1 MNLFLETS
9 VMLVV
14 SSLLLVWLKSI
25 RTAIKILS
33 LQSFFL
39 GITGFLLA
47 WETGEVDMYI
57 MAILTIVVKAIVIP
71 SILDS
76 TMRKMYIKRETDKFI
91 GREISL
97 LSAAG
102 LVVFSYVITKPLGV
116 IMSDSGH
123 PYLPNAISMLLIGL
137 FVMITHK
144 KAIMQ
149 GIGLIVIENGLFL
162 FALSASGGMPF
173 MVDIG
178 IFLDV
183 FVSVILISLLS
194 YRMDQTFKS
203 ISTDWLRKLKG

>member
-9 VMLVV
+9 VILVV

-33 LQSFFL
+33 LQSIFL
-39 GITGFLLA
+39 GISGFLLA
-47 WETGEVDMYI
+47 WETDVVDMYV
-57 MAILTIVVKAIVIP
+57 MAILTIVVKGIIIP

-76 TMRKMYIKRETDKFI
+76 TMRKIYIKRETEKFI

-97 LSAAG
+97 LCAAG
-102 LVVFSYVITKPLGV
+102 LVVFSFIITKPLGV
-116 IMSDSGH
+116 IMSDAGH
-123 PYLPNAISMLLIGL
+123 PFIPNAISMVLIGL

-183 FVSVILISLLS
+183 FVSVVLISLLS
-194 YRMDQTFKS
+194 YRMDKTFRS

>member
-39 GITGFLLA
+39 GIAGFLLA

-97 LSAAG
+97 LCAAG

-123 PYLPNAISMLLIGL
+123 PYLPNAISMVLIGL

>member
-1 MNLFLETS
+1 MDFFLETS

-25 RTAIKILS
+25 RMAIKILS
-33 LQSFFL
+33 LQSIFL
-39 GITGFLLA
+39 GITGILLA
-47 WETGEVDMYI
+47 WQTGAADMY
-57 MAILTIVVKAIVIP
+57 MMSLLTIVVKGVAIP

-76 TMRKMYIKRETDKFI
+76 TMKKMSIKRETEKFI

-97 LSAAG
+97 LCASG
-102 LVVFSYVITKPLGV
+102 LVVFSFVITKPLGV
-116 IMSDSGH
+116 IMSDTGH
-123 PYLPNAISMLLIGL
+123 PYLPHAISMVLIGL

-178 IFLDV
+178 IFFDV

-194 YRMDQTFKS
+194 YRMNQTFKS

>member
-1 MNLFLETS
+1 
-9 VMLVV
+9 MLVV

-33 LQSFFL
+33 LQSIFL
-39 GITGFLLA
+39 GITGILLA
-47 WETGEVDMYI
+47 WQTGVEDMYI
-57 MAILTIVVKAIVIP
+57 MAILTIVVKGITIP

-76 TMRKMYIKRETDKFI
+76 TMRKMYIKRETEKFI

-97 LSAAG
+97 LCASG
-102 LVVFSYVITKPLGV
+102 LVVFSFVITKPLGT
-116 IMSDSGH
+116 IMSDTGH
-123 PYLPNAISMLLIGL
+123 PYLPNAISMVLIGL

>member
-1 MNLFLETS
+1 MNFFLETS

-33 LQSFFL
+33 LQSIFL
-39 GITGFLLA
+39 GITGILLA
-47 WETGEVDMYI
+47 WQTGVVDMYI
-57 MAILTIVVKAIVIP
+57 MAILTIVVKGITIP

-76 TMRKMYIKRETDKFI
+76 TMRKMYIKRETEKFI

-97 LSAAG
+97 LCASG
-102 LVVFSYVITKPLGV
+102 LVVFSFVITKPLGA
-116 IMSDSGH
+116 IMSDTGH
-123 PYLPNAISMLLIGL
+123 PYLPNAISMVLIGL

>member
-1 MNLFLETS
+1 MNFFLETS

-33 LQSFFL
+33 LQSIFL

-47 WETGEVDMYI
+47 WQSGVVDMYV
-57 MAILTIVVKAIVIP
+57 MAILTIVVKGITIP

-76 TMRKMYIKRETDKFI
+76 TMRKMYIKRETEKFI

-97 LSAAG
+97 LCAAG
-102 LVVFSYVITKPLGV
+102 LVVFSFFITKPLGL

-123 PYLPNAISMLLIGL
+123 PYLPNAISMVLIGL

>member
-9 VMLVV
+9 VILVV

-33 LQSFFL
+33 LQSIFL
-39 GITGFLLA
+39 GISGFLLA
-47 WETGEVDMYI
+47 WETDVVDMYV
-57 MAILTIVVKAIVIP
+57 MAILTIVVKGIIIP

-76 TMRKMYIKRETDKFI
+76 TMRKMYIKRETEKFI

-97 LSAAG
+97 LCAAG
-102 LVVFSYVITKPLGV
+102 LVVFSFIITKPLGV
-116 IMSDSGH
+116 IMSDAGH
-123 PYLPNAISMLLIGL
+123 PFIPNAISMVLIGL

-183 FVSVILISLLS
+183 FVSVVLISLLS
-194 YRMDQTFKS
+194 YRMDKTFRS

>member
-47 WETGEVDMYI
+47 WETSEVDMYI

-97 LSAAG
+97 LCAAG

-123 PYLPNAISMLLIGL
+123 PYLPNAISMVLIGL